1 VSIAATSQSASTFV
15 WHWFRTAVFVT
26 VPPVL
31 AVVLL
36 EFALGAAGAPAAR
49 YAGILGNYW
58 APYSEPGKPAGFV
71 RSHPRIYKIAPEPK
85 PLFLREKPPNG
96 FRMFCLGDSPVVG
109 WPYDVGG
116 FTDWLQS
123 RLGAMLPERCVEVVN
138 AANPGWHANETREL
152 LRECLEHDADLI
164 LWMPGNSEW
173 TPMNLARIHEESAWA
188 PVAFLQDQL
197 SRTRLVALLGRL
209 DEAFRV
215 ERRFMADVTDR
226 GTRFYD
232 DDEARRVRAR
242 FVEAVRGGVGDA
254 RRAGVAVLLCTPPRN
269 LRDCKPMCSYFAS
282 SVVGQPKIRTQWERI
297 YEDGAHNLQSRG
309 AAAAV
314 PMLEEAAKIDPTPS
328 KLQFSLG
335 RAYQALGDTR
345 RAREAYLNAAER
357 EPQPTRPQ
365 QWTLDAIRSI
375 ARETSTPLVDAEAR
389 FNERSPLGLA
399 GAELLLDNAHPNM
412 DGQRLIGS
420 LAIDAIRD
428 AKIVPLRI
436 DLDVSGLTGQR
447 GRDLTNQQNYNNW
460 RGLCT
465 DRFDN
470 ALADGP
476 KSATWR
482 ETHEA
487 GTQLLALVPE
497 DYEIVAIVAVL
508 DALAGKAKTA
518 RAPFE
523 KAMGANVNVRITHL
537 TRYHTHETY
546 KKLIDGW
553 GFPMATFE
561 ASLNPA
567 EKEILRNRIARQ
579 RR

>member
-1 VSIAATSQSASTFV
+1 
-15 WHWFRTAVFVT
+15 
-26 VPPVL
+26 
-31 AVVLL
+31 
-36 EFALGAAGAPAAR
+36 
-49 YAGILGNYW
+49 
-58 APYSEPGKPAGFV
+58 
-71 RSHPRIYKIAPEPK
+71 
-85 PLFLREKPPNG
+85 
-96 FRMFCLGDSPVVG
+96 MFCLGDSPVVG

-242 FVEAVRGGVGDA
+242 FVEAVRGRVGDA
-254 RRAGVAVLLCTPPRN
+254 RRAGVAVLLCTSPRN
-269 LRDCKPMCSYFAS
+269 LRDYKPMCSYFAS

-309 AAAAV
+309 AAAADADARGGG
-314 PMLEEAAKIDPTPS
+314 EDRSDSSKPS
-328 KLQFSLG
+328 FLLG

-345 RAREAYLNAAER
+345 RARGV
-357 EPQPTRPQ
+357 PQR
-365 QWTLDAIRSI
+365 
-375 ARETSTPLVDAEAR
+375 
-389 FNERSPLGLA
+389 GGA
-399 GAELLLDNAHPNM
+399 GAAARRDPNNGPSMRSARSRARPRRRSSTRRRASTSAARSGSRGPSSLLDNAHPNM

-447 GRDLTNQQNYNNW
+447 GRDLTNQQNY
-460 RGLCT
+460 R
-465 DRFDN
+465 
-470 ALADGP
+470 
-476 KSATWR
+476 
-482 ETHEA
+482 
-487 GTQLLALVPE
+487 Q
-497 DYEIVAIVAVL
+497 
-508 DALAGKAKTA
+508 LAGPLHWIGSTTRSPMDRRA
-518 RAPFE
+518 RHGARPTRPEPNYWRWYPRTTRSSRSSPSSTRARREGEDRARPFE